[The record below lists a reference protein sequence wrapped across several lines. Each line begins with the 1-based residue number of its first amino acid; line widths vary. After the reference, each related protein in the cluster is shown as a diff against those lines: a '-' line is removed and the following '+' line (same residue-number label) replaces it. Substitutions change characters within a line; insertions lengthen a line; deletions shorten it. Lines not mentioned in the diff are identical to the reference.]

1 MHLADREC
9 RSKQQQDAVAGK
21 TAEGAGGV
29 EGAEEAG
36 VAGIAGG
43 GA

>member
-9 RSKQQQDAVAGK
+9 RSKQQDAVAGK

-36 VAGIAGG
+36 IAGVAGG